1 MKLTHLEI
9 RRTSTY
15 ETPSNQLVGLLELTG
30 EQGQIK
36 VTLSARAINNLL
48 LVIGEEVK
56 QTAKG
61 IANQVGAT
69 MIEAQNETLLLENDG
84 DIPQ

>member
-9 RRTSTY
+9 KRTEKWES
-15 ETPSNQLVGLLELTG
+15 PANQLVGLLELTG

-36 VTLSARAINNLL
+36 VTLSARAINR
-48 LVIGEEVK
+48 
-56 QTAKG
+56 
-61 IANQVGAT
+61 
-69 MIEAQNETLLLENDG
+69 MIEVIADEVVQTSKQLAQESRATLEITQSETLLLENDG